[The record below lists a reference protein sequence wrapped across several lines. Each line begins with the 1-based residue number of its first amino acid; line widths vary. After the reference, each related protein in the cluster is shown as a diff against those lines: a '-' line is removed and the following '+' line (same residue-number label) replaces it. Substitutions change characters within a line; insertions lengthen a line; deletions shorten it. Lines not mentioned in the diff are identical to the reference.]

1 MSIRNTGF
9 ICIVT
14 LLIALSATE
23 PALAGVEIT
32 PSIGYRFGGG
42 FEDANTGANINLD
55 ESAGY
60 GLLLDFDIQPA
71 KQIEVYLSRQRTP
84 MSSGGPFTG
93 DPLFDVVVDYYHIGG
108 LYLFG
113 GERFRGGHFRPF
125 ISGTLGLTRMDP
137 KRANLRTETRISAAL
152 GGGAKFFF
160 TENLGIRLD
169 LRGIYTALNSDAS
182 IFCAGGCAVQVR
194 SIGFLQG
201 ELGAG
206 LILRFP

>member
-1 MSIRNTGF
+1 MAIRHNGF
-9 ICIVT
+9 ILTVT
-14 LLIALSATE
+14 LLIALSAIE
-23 PALAGVEIT
+23 SAVAGVEIT
-32 PSIGYRFGGG
+32 PSIHYRFGGG
-42 FEDANTGANINLD
+42 FEDADTATNINLD

-60 GLLLDFDIQPA
+60 GLVLDFDIQPDR
-71 KQIEVYLSRQRTP
+71 QVEVYLSRQNTT

-93 DPLFDVVVDYYHIGG
+93 NPLFDVSVDYYHIGG
-108 LYLFG
+108 LYLFK
-113 GERFRGGHFRPF
+113 GERFRPF

-137 KRANLRTETRISAAL
+137 QRADLRSETRMSLAL

-160 TENLGIRLD
+160 TESLGIRLD
-169 LRGIYTALNSDAS
+169 VRGIYTAINSDAS

-194 SIGFLQG
+194 SSGFFQG

>member
-1 MSIRNTGF
+1 MLIRHTGF
-9 ICIVT
+9 IFIVT

-23 PALAGVEIT
+23 PALAGFEIS
-32 PSIGYRFGGG
+32 PSINYRFGGG
-42 FEDANTGANINLD
+42 FEDANTDAHIHLD

-60 GLLLDFDIQPA
+60 GLVLDFDIQPDR
-71 KQIEVYLSRQRTP
+71 QVEIYLSRQRTK

-93 DPLFDVVVDYYHIGG
+93 NPLFDVSVDYYHIGG
-108 LYLFG
+108 LYQFE
-113 GERFRGGHFRPF
+113 GERLRPF

-137 KRANLRTETRISAAL
+137 QRADLRAETRISAAL

-160 TENLGIRLD
+160 TESLGIRLD
-169 LRGIYTALNSDAS
+169 VHGIYTAINSDTS

-194 SIGFLQG
+194 SNGFIQG

>member
-1 MSIRNTGF
+1 MLIRNAGF
-9 ICIVT
+9 IFIAA
-14 LLIALSATE
+14 LLVVLSATG

-32 PSIGYRFGGG
+32 PSVSYRFGGG
-42 FEDANTGANINLD
+42 FEDANTGTNINLD

-60 GLLLDFDIQPA
+60 GLVIDFDIQPD
-71 KQIEVYLSRQRTP
+71 KQIEVYLSRQSTT

-108 LYLFG
+108 LYLFE
-113 GERFRGGHFRPF
+113 GERFRPF

-137 KRANLRTETRISAAL
+137 QRTDLRSETRISAAI
-152 GGGAKFFF
+152 GGGAKFFL

-169 LRGIYTALNSDAS
+169 LRGIYTALNSNAS

-194 SIGFLQG
+194 SSGFLQG

-206 LILRFP
+206 LILLFP